1 MPNQPDSRPRQPS
14 LERRARP
21 WAETVLAVLDTRH
34 PWASGH
40 VSRDADD
47 CDVTPAHLHPAFHG
61 SFDWHS
67 SVHMQW
73 SAVRL
78 LGEASEHLGV
88 ALADQLRSLLD
99 ERLTEENGRT
109 EAAYLR
115 QHRSWERPYG
125 WAWAAMLAAE
135 VHESGQEG
143 ADRWRGATAPLVD
156 VVGELL
162 LAWLPRMVR
171 PVRHGVH
178 SNTAFALVLCHE
190 AFGRL
195 GREDVVAEVARHA
208 VEWYAEDR
216 DYPSAWEP
224 SGEDF
229 LSPALCEAELM
240 RRVLPDGAFE
250 PWLAGF
256 LPALATEG
264 DPLLGVPEVRDRA
277 DGKSVH
283 LFGLALS
290 RAWLLRSLAP
300 HLPGDRRARATRA
313 ASEQASSVERE
324 IVAGD
329 LMATHW
335 LVSFALLAEEA
346 AGPEGGAGGVA

>member
-1 MPNQPDSRPRQPS
+1 MPTQPESRPPASS
-14 LERRARP
+14 LERSARS
-21 WAETVLAVLDTRH
+21 WAETVLRVLDTGY

-40 VSRDADD
+40 VSKDPDD
-47 CDVTPAHLHPAFHG
+47 CDVTPSYLHPAFHG

-78 LGEASEHLGV
+78 LEEPSREHLGASLEQRV
-88 ALADQLRSLLD
+88 RSLLD
-99 ERLTEENGRT
+99 ERLTEENGNA

-115 QHRSWERPYG
+115 QHPSWERPYG

-143 ADRWRGATAPLVD
+143 ADRWRRATAPLVE

-162 LAWLPRMVR
+162 LAWLPRTVH
-171 PVRHGVH
+171 PVRHGMH
-178 SNTAFALVLCHE
+178 SNTAFALAMCHE

-195 GREDVVAEVARHA
+195 GRADVVAA
-208 VEWYAEDR
+208 VEDGARQWYLEDR
-216 DYPSAWEP
+216 DCPSAWEP

-240 RRVLPDGAFE
+240 RRVLPGAAFG
-250 PWLAGF
+250 PWLTGF
-256 LPALATEG
+256 LPGLASEG
-264 DPLLGVPEVRDRA
+264 DSLLRVPEVRDRR
-277 DGKSVH
+277 DGKAVH
-283 LFGLALS
+283 LFGLGLS
-290 RAWLLRSLAP
+290 RAWLLRSLAE
-300 HLPGDRRARATRA
+300 HLTEERRERALRA
-313 ASEQASSVERE
+313 ASEQLAAVERE

-329 LMATHW
+329 LMSTHW
-335 LVSFALLAEEA
+335 LVSFALLASA
-346 AGPEGGAGGVA
+346 AARQPER